1 MKRLFLLAG
10 TVGLAAASPAIP
22 ASAQNESPSLSPGSS
37 GVLWRWK
44 VQPEIGS
51 RYVLRT
57 FARSE
62 MQMSGLPS
70 APARAGLPKP
80 PTSVSIIARSSSVA
94 DYEVLSRDA
103 QNATTVKLTYRSF
116 DSSSSAITPG
126 VSARPRSASEDA
138 SSKALQNFMVGV
150 SLTMKIAPDGKIWSV
165 LGLDK
170 LRARLIRSFAGVPGA
185 GAVMQSMGDFFSE
198 ESYKKS
204 LAQSTGELPPFAI
217 AVGDSWPY
225 KINLPLPMGMDS
237 STQGTR
243 TLLARRDGVAT
254 IKESGTFNL
263 TQSPT
268 APGSAPG
275 SASASASTTPAL
287 PRTTMNMRGS
297 SEGSTRIDEA
307 SGLSLEANAAMT
319 MSGRISV
326 EAPAASAASKAK
338 PGAAPQAVNIS
349 MTARITTRT
358 VMEPVAPAGA

>member
-1 MKRLFLLAG
+1 MKRLLLLAG
-10 TVGLAAASPAIP
+10 TAGLAVASSAGP
-22 ASAQNESPSLSPGSS
+22 ASAQDTSPSLSPGSS

-57 FARSE
+57 FARTE

-80 PTSVSIIARSSSVA
+80 PTSVSIVTRSSSVA

-116 DSSSSAITPG
+116 SSSSSAITPG
-126 VSARPRSASEDA
+126 VSAPPRSASEDA
-138 SSKALQNFMVGV
+138 GSKALQNSMVGA

-170 LRARLIRSFAGVPGA
+170 LRARLMRSFAGMPGA
-185 GAVMQSMGDFFSE
+185 GAVMQSMGGFFSE
-198 ESYKKS
+198 DSYKKS

-243 TLLARRDGVAT
+243 TLLSRRDGIAT

-263 TQSPT
+263 TQNSLAPTSASSST
-268 APGSAPG
+268 APAM
-275 SASASASTTPAL
+275 
-287 PRTTMNMRGS
+287 PRTAMNMRGS
-297 SEGSTRIDEA
+297 TEGSTRVDEA
-307 SGLSLEANAAMT
+307 SGLPMEANAAMT

-326 EAPAASAASKAK
+326 EAPAASKAK

-349 MTARITTRT
+349 MTARITART